1 VCERYKPE
9 KAPCVG
15 QYRPISSI
23 LLSLNLEVSFF
34 DFGIRH
40 ILQLSAI
47 FLNFRTFQVHKL
59 TDMSVRQKGAIEN
72 LRLGKLPGVFFDSS
86 GCVIMARLVVVF
98 YEIDFFLI
106 EGFKFL
112 FFRLCHIQNKTII
125 QILVMLRFIN
135 NLGVGVFVRSATL
148 RWNEIDEIIQS
159 DS

>member
-1 VCERYKPE
+1 
-9 KAPCVG
+9 
-15 QYRPISSI
+15 
-23 LLSLNLEVSFF
+23 
-34 DFGIRH
+34 
-40 ILQLSAI
+40 
-47 FLNFRTFQVHKL
+47 
-59 TDMSVRQKGAIEN
+59 MSVRHQGAIEN

-98 YEIDFFLI
+98 NEIDFFLI

-112 FFRLCHIQNKTII
+112 FFCLCHIQNKTII